1 MQRNKKAELGW
12 VMFDWA
18 NSSYSLVISTAIFP
32 IFFLDN
38 SNAIFNIG
46 SIEISNASLYAFTV
60 SFSYIIVCLSVPLLS
75 GIADYGGHRKKF
87 MRFFATLGSLA
98 CMILF
103 FFDGPE
109 TQWLALTAFML
120 ATSSH
125 AGSLVF
131 YDSYLSE
138 LVPHDEADKLSAK
151 GYAFGYFGSVLL
163 MCLNIAMIKNP
174 EFFGI
179 PNAQLA
185 ARFSF
190 LSVGIWWLGFAQ
202 FSFAW
207 LPKDP
212 TGLAKQNWFRKGI
225 GELRKAWAY
234 SKSNSNIRLFLMAFF
249 FYSAGV
255 QTVVY
260 LASSFAK
267 QELKFDT
274 SELITI
280 ILLLQ
285 LVAIVGAYLF
295 AFVSRKTNN
304 LFALKIMIGL
314 WMMICL
320 FAYRVYEHSEFYVL
334 AAMVGMVLGGIQAI
348 SRSSYSKIIPKSHPD
363 ITCLYSFYDIIYYV
377 SIVFGTFT
385 FGFLNHLT
393 NSMRLSVLALMIFFL
408 IALVLIWPLKK
419 IALEQ
424 KYY

>member
-1 MQRNKKAELGW
+1 
-12 VMFDWA
+12 MFDWA

-249 FYSAGV
+249 SIAPAYK
-255 QTVVY
+255 Q
-260 LASSFAK
+260 SFISQAH
-267 QELKFDT
+267 
-274 SELITI
+274 
-280 ILLLQ
+280 LQ
-285 LVAIVGAYLF
+285 N
-295 AFVSRKTNN
+295 RN
-304 LFALKIMIGL
+304 
-314 WMMICL
+314 
-320 FAYRVYEHSEFYVL
+320 
-334 AAMVGMVLGGIQAI
+334 
-348 SRSSYSKIIPKSHPD
+348 
-363 ITCLYSFYDIIYYV
+363 
-377 SIVFGTFT
+377 
-385 FGFLNHLT
+385 
-393 NSMRLSVLALMIFFL
+393 
-408 IALVLIWPLKK
+408 
-419 IALEQ
+419 
-424 KYY
+424 